1 MAADEP
7 IPLLDLSAQNA
18 PLMDAIRA
26 AFERVARSSQF
37 ILGEEVEAFE
47 REVGVYVGSRHAIGV
62 SSGTDAL
69 LVALMA
75 LDLGPGDEVVTT
87 PFSFFATPACI
98 ARLGARPVFVDID
111 PVTYNLDVRAVD
123 AAIGPRTRAVVPV
136 HLFGQCCDL
145 ANLRDLC
152 RARGVAL
159 VEDAA
164 QALGASVG
172 GLRAGT
178 VGAFGC
184 FSFFPSKNLGAFG
197 DAGLV
202 TTDDD
207 ALAER
212 VRLLRVQ
219 GSKPKYVHHYVGGNF
234 RLDALQAAILRV
246 KLPHL
251 DAWTRARRENAAR
264 YDAMFA
270 AAGLAFDV
278 LRTPARVADGHVY
291 NQYVIGAA
299 RRDALRAVL
308 TARGIGSEVYYPE
321 PLHLQPALKHLG
333 LGRGAFPEAERAA
346 REVLALPVFPE
357 LGEARQRRVV
367 DAVAGFLRGG

>member
-1 MAADEP
+1 MSGDEP
-7 IPLLDLSAQNA
+7 IPLLDLTAQNA

-26 AFERVARSSQF
+26 AFERVARSSHF
-37 ILGEEVEAFE
+37 ILGEEVDAFE
-47 REVGVYVGSRHAIGV
+47 REVGAYVGSRHAIGV
-62 SSGTDAL
+62 ASGTDAL

-75 LDLGPGDEVVTT
+75 LEIGPGDEVVTT

-98 ARLGARPVFVDID
+98 ARLGARPVFADID
-111 PVTYNLDVRAVD
+111 PVTFNVNLAAVE
-123 AAIGPRTRAVVPV
+123 AAVGPRTRAVVPV

-145 ANLRDLC
+145 APLRELC
-152 RARGVAL
+152 RARGIAL

-164 QALGASVG
+164 QALGASIG

-178 VGAFGC
+178 VGTFGC

-207 ALAER
+207 ARAER

-219 GSKPKYVHHYVGGNF
+219 GAQPKYVHHVVGGNF

-270 AAGLAFDV
+270 AAGLAPDV
-278 LRTPARVADGHVY
+278 LRTPGRVADGHVY
-291 NQYVIGAA
+291 NQYVIRTS
-299 RRDALRAVL
+299 RRDALRQAL
-308 TARGIGSEVYYPE
+308 LGQGIGCEVYYPQA
-321 PLHLQPALKHLG
+321 LHLQPALADLG
-333 LGRGAFPEAERAA
+333 LRAGAFPEAERASH
-346 REVLALPVFPE
+346 EVLALPSFPE

-367 DAVAGFLRGG
+367 DAVVGFLRGA